1 MNEAA
6 SEIFVARQPIF
17 NPNQSLY
24 AYELLYR
31 NSMSNAYQAAD
42 ATAAT
47 LDVMKGAFLVL
58 GQQLT
63 GSKKAFINFNRELL
77 EKRSAFALHPHSTVI
92 EILEDVRAD
101 DAMVDIC
108 RELKNAGYTI
118 ALDDFDERNNRLVDL
133 ADIIKVD
140 FRATGPQE
148 RRELV
153 AGNRRKKIT
162 FLAEKVETIEEF
174 EEAKEIGYT
183 YFQGYFFSKPVIV
196 SARSIPTTKVNY
208 VRILS
213 EINRPELD
221 FFTLEKTIMQD
232 TYLTYTLLN
241 YMNSAY
247 FSFREQITSIGQA
260 LVFLGEIELRKWASL
275 VILTFVGAD
284 RPSEVVTTSLI
295 RAKFCE
301 QFARLRE
308 LTANGSELFMT
319 GMFSMLDVMIGRPL
333 DEILTT
339 INVSDQVKT
348 ALGPG
353 GNTHGDVL
361 RLVLSYERG
370 DWDALAQWS
379 EKLGIDRSLIPDMY
393 CTSVEWADTVFESQG
408 ATHARKASA

>member
-1 MNEAA
+1 MNDAT

-17 NPNQSLY
+17 SPNQSLY
-24 AYELLYR
+24 GYELLYR
-31 NSMSNAYQAAD
+31 NSMSNAYQATD

-58 GQQLT
+58 GPQLT

-77 EKRSAFALHPHSTVI
+77 EKRSAFSLHPQSTVI

-101 DAMVDIC
+101 DTMVDIC

-118 ALDDFDERNNRLVDL
+118 ALDDFDERNNKLVDL

-140 FRATGPQE
+140 FRATAPRE
-148 RRELV
+148 RKQLV
-153 AGNRRKKIT
+153 TGNRRRKIT
-162 FLAEKVETIEEF
+162 FLAEKVETIDEF
-174 EEAKEIGYT
+174 EEAKEIGYS

-196 SARSIPTTKVNY
+196 SARTIPSTKVNY
-208 VRILS
+208 VRMLS

-221 FFTLEKTIMQD
+221 FLTLEKTIMQD

-247 FSFREQITSIGQA
+247 FGFRDQVTSIRQA
-260 LVFLGEIELRKWASL
+260 LVFLGERELRKWASL

-301 QFARLRE
+301 QFTSLRE
-308 LTANGSELFMT
+308 LAANGSELFMI

-339 INVSDQVKT
+339 INVSNQVKT

-353 GNTHGDVL
+353 GNMHGDVL
-361 RLVLSYERG
+361 RLVLAYEKG
-370 DWDALAQWS
+370 DWDGFAQWS
-379 EKLGIDRSLIPDMY
+379 EKLGIDRNLIPLMY
-393 CTSVEWADTVFESQG
+393 YKSVEWADKVLQSQ
-408 ATHARKASA
+408 AVTEARKASA